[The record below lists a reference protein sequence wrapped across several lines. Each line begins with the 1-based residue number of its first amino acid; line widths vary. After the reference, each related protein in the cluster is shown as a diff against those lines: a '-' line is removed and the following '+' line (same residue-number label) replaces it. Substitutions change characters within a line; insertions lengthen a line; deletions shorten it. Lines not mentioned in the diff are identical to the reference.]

1 MEDRVALDPEVVGG
15 LLLWLMDGFFAH
27 EAGKTPSDDWWEACE
42 LAIQLLLKALADTK
56 GGPDPRMN

>member
-27 EAGKTPSDDWWEACE
+27 ESGNEPDDTWWEACE
-42 LAIQLLLKALADTK
+42 LAIQVLLVALTKAK